1 MASEDQN
8 DSVCIMLIRA
18 GADINRP
25 NKEEKTPLN
34 LIKSAEVRRKMIEWA
49 EKKWCFNLWVVVG

>member
-1 MASEDQN
+1 MATEDQN
-8 DSVCIMLIRA
+8 ESAALMLVRA

-34 LIKSAEVRRKMIEWA
+34 LAQTSELRRKMTESA
-49 EKKWCFNLWVVVG
+49 H

>member
-49 EKKWCFNLWVVVG
+49 EKK

>member
-1 MASEDQN
+1 MVSEDQ
-8 DSVCIMLIRA
+8 DESASIMLVRA

-34 LIKSAEVRRKMIEWA
+34 LAKSSELRRKMTESA
-49 EKKWCFNLWVVVG
+49 EQ